1 MFIKEDNTYQEIRE
15 RSVDQWLEEMNSH
28 TDIAVRGGVKATT
41 DHILDLKKQ
50 ITRLEDKNALKDRY
64 LKQMHRKVDNHTNKE
79 KPVNIAK
86 IMIPKVS
93 LAVVH
98 SKDTVRQG
106 LEIMRF
112 HGYTAIPVLDE
123 NEVYLGSITEGD
135 FLRHILSTGTAD
147 VRDHEQ
153 FRIEEIFRPNFCEAR
168 HIFTPESEL
177 IEAALQQNFVPI
189 VDDRNCLCGIV
200 TRKALISFLA
210 ENNSTKTKTEQ

>member
-1 MFIKEDNTYQEIRE
+1 M
-15 RSVDQWLEEMNSH
+15 
-28 TDIAVRGGVKATT
+28 
-41 DHILDLKKQ
+41 
-50 ITRLEDKNALKDRY
+50 
-64 LKQMHRKVDNHTNKE
+64 DNHTKE
-79 KPVNIAK
+79 EQPVNIAK

-98 SKDTVRQG
+98 AKDTVRQG
-106 LEIMRF
+106 LEMMRF
-112 HGYTAIPVLDE
+112 HGYTAVPVLDE

-135 FLRHILSTGTAD
+135 FLRHVLTTGTAD
-147 VRDHEQ
+147 VKDHEQ

-168 HIFTPESEL
+168 HIFTPASEL

-210 ENNSTKTKTEQ
+210 ENCEEKKKQNR